1 MPSSRRAAADGAS
14 QDWAAGPLVWI
25 HAADA
30 EQIAALIQLGLRAQ
44 AMRPD
49 LRVLLTAAEA
59 GDLPEKLPAGM
70 RSEVLGDDQTGQVRA
85 FLSRWQPRLC
95 VWQFGHLRPTL
106 LNAARSV
113 GLPMLLIDA
122 DELGFQEHRLPWR
135 RRSDRLMLGH
145 FSAIFANSAN
155 VARTLV
161 RNGADPDRVEVTG
174 PLQEGG
180 AALPCNEDDRADL
193 SETLAIRP
201 VWLAPMVQPDEVP
214 TVIEAHRQ
222 ALRVAHRLMLI
233 LVPNRPEDG
242 AAMIASLRD
251 QGLRHVVWSEGGLPE
266 ETTQVLVAD
275 TYGELGLWYR
285 LAPLTFMGS
294 SLTAGHGG
302 RDPYEPAA
310 LGSAILY
317 GPNVGRHLRAYS
329 RFAKAGAA
337 RMVRDASS
345 LSNAVLRMNA
355 PDQAAAMAQAAWEV
369 ATEGAEVTDKVLEQ
383 IEDLLDRTGAG
394 GPHADA

>member
-44 AMRPD
+44 ALRPD

-135 RRSDRLMLGH
+135 RRSD
-145 FSAIFANSAN
+145 
-155 VARTLV
+155 
-161 RNGADPDRVEVTG
+161 
-174 PLQEGG
+174 
-180 AALPCNEDDRADL
+180 
-193 SETLAIRP
+193 
-201 VWLAPMVQPDEVP
+201 
-214 TVIEAHRQ
+214 
-222 ALRVAHRLMLI
+222 
-233 LVPNRPEDG
+233 
-242 AAMIASLRD
+242 
-251 QGLRHVVWSEGGLPE
+251 
-266 ETTQVLVAD
+266 
-275 TYGELGLWYR
+275 
-285 LAPLTFMGS
+285 
-294 SLTAGHGG
+294 
-302 RDPYEPAA
+302 
-310 LGSAILY
+310 
-317 GPNVGRHLRAYS
+317 
-329 RFAKAGAA
+329 
-337 RMVRDASS
+337 
-345 LSNAVLRMNA
+345 
-355 PDQAAAMAQAAWEV
+355 
-369 ATEGAEVTDKVLEQ
+369 
-383 IEDLLDRTGAG
+383 
-394 GPHADA
+394 